1 MITMNTHEEMFAR
14 NFINPKK
21 RDRYLSLLDT
31 SRGRSKVT
39 KGLDHCEDIDR
50 RYANQL
56 PVNQQNPNA
65 IEKMLRQ
72 KGAPEVCHVMS
83 TNPEIDEKE
92 MPLGEALKKTIG
104 MGMGTLISC
113 IPGRLAYFENED
125 AGERYILER

>member
-1 MITMNTHEEMFAR
+1 MNIHEEMFAR

-31 SRGRSKVT
+31 PKGRSKLAH
-39 KGLDHCEDIDR
+39 GLDHCEDIDS
-50 RYANQL
+50 RYANQV
-56 PVNQQNPNA
+56 PVNQQNSNA

-92 MPLGEALKKTIG
+92 RPLGESLEKTIG

-113 IPGRLAYFENED
+113 IPGRLAYFEYED
-125 AGERYILER
+125 AD

>member
-1 MITMNTHEEMFAR
+1 MNTHEEMFAR

-31 SRGRSKVT
+31 SKGRSKVVH
-39 KGLDHCEDIDR
+39 GLDHCEDIDS
-50 RYANQL
+50 RYANQA
-56 PVNQQNPNA
+56 PVDQQNPNA

-83 TNPEIDEKE
+83 SNPEIDEKE
-92 MPLGEALKKTIG
+92 MPLREALKETIG

>member
-1 MITMNTHEEMFAR
+1 MNAHEEMFAR

-31 SRGRSKVT
+31 PKGRSKVVH
-39 KGLDHCEDIDR
+39 GLDHCEDIDR

-65 IEKMLRQ
+65 IEKILRQ

-83 TNPEIDEKE
+83 ANPEIDGKD

-113 IPGRLAYFENED
+113 IPGRLAYFEYED

>member
-1 MITMNTHEEMFAR
+1 LNIHEEMFAR

-31 SRGRSKVT
+31 SKGRSKIAHV
-39 KGLDHCEDIDR
+39 LDHCEDIDR
-50 RYANQL
+50 RYANQV

-113 IPGRLAYFENED
+113 IPGRLAYFEYED
-125 AGERYILER
+125 AGERYVLER